1 MSDLLQRRAS
11 QFCREIRKTPGLQLN
26 KPKNK
31 KLMLLILLS
40 GLFCFKAIWPSLK
53 YSAKADE
60 ARGSLNL
67 AGILDKTEKISLSS
81 KNKEK
86 REVLLTLN
94 DSLKV
99 NKVNEEVTEG
109 KNDQAEEKLYDLVGS
124 FPIKEM
130 IPFIAGYDREVAA
143 LMVGIAKKESDW
155 GRHAPSK
162 NGQDCFNYWGYKSSG
177 SRGTAMGYACFG
189 SAEEAVTA
197 VAGRIGHFVDKKLN
211 TPAKMVVWKCGSSC
225 AWDDPANV
233 RKWIAD
239 VSVYYNQ
246 IAYAK

>member
-1 MSDLLQRRAS
+1 
-11 QFCREIRKTPGLQLN
+11 
-26 KPKNK
+26 
-31 KLMLLILLS
+31 MLLILLS
-40 GLFCFKAIWPSLK
+40 GLFCFQVISPNLEH
-53 YSAKADE
+53 SAKADE
-60 ARGSLNL
+60 ARGSLDL
-67 AGILDKTEKISLSS
+67 AGILDKPEKISLSS

-86 REVLLTLN
+86 REILLALN
-94 DSLKV
+94 DSLKI
-99 NKVNEEVTEG
+99 NKETTDS
-109 KNDQAEEKLYDLVGS
+109 KNNQAEEKLYGLVGN

-130 IPFIAGYDREVAA
+130 VPFIAGYDREVAA
-143 LMVGIAKKESDW
+143 LVVGIAKKESDW
-155 GRHAPSK
+155 GKHAPSK

-225 AWDDPANV
+225 AWDNPANV